1 MSSNSKLQSAVRLGL
16 GIGAGALAVGFAP
29 GAMAQ
34 GADQEEVL
42 EEIITTGSRIKRAD
56 LDSASPVTVLQR
68 DDILAS
74 GLTDV
79 GNIIQKM
86 PSMSGSPIGTTT
98 NNGGNGSVLID
109 LRGMGVNRTLTLIN
123 GQRTVDG
130 GDYQTI
136 PANMIERVEILK
148 DGASAVY
155 GADAVAGVVNI
166 ITRRDF
172 EGLEV
177 TAQTADWFNT
187 DSGRQDSISLIAGT
201 TFAGGNVVFG
211 AEYVDQE
218 ESYQS
223 DVDWDYFQDSYY
235 IYPEGCENSLT
246 EPYPTGCFPIGSS
259 RIPEGRLNTE
269 TYTQRFDSD
278 GTARLT
284 DWFNGVGESD
294 PAFDP
299 AFAVPTF
306 NFGETFMNPGGTGL
320 TAYDGRT
327 YNYAPVNYMQTPY
340 ERTNLFLEAHFELTE
355 TVRFNVE
362 ARANNRTS
370 SQELAPQPYNSP
382 TDPAYSGAFVRTD
395 PITGLPLR
403 EEQLTNA
410 DGDLVWVYT
419 ADQAAGQ
426 VVAPTPY
433 QGISPDN
440 FYNSTGLAIRDARR
454 RMIET
459 TRRFEQDITQY
470 NFVAGLEGEFM
481 EMDWDVY
488 WNRGYRNRVDNDFG
502 QFSGPRLSAAMGP
515 SADLDADGTPECYD
529 DISDPST
536 LIAGCVPFNFFGGG
550 AVDPVTSTPTFT
562 SVTQEMLDYVGIDL
576 VDTFVTD
583 TELFGGSI
591 SGSAFELPAG
601 ELGWAA
607 GYQYWAQRFTFSP
620 DSAKQID
627 AVTGNTGVGTQGS
640 LYNNAA
646 FVEFF
651 APVWDNGT
659 QAVDL
664 KGGLR
669 WDDWSAFDSET
680 TYQFGVEFQALETL
694 KVRATVG
701 EVFRAPTISDLFA
714 GQSDS
719 FPTYSDPC
727 VTTGP
732 LPPGCAQQGVQL
744 DNQVLARVG
753 GNPNL
758 QPETGDT
765 FTAGFVFTPEVFGND
780 LSVTVDYWDIDID
793 DGISSL
799 GVQFILDDCYV
810 NDNAASCQLITR
822 RPDYSVAQII
832 DGSINVSS
840 QGANGIDTEFRY
852 NWSTGFGDFEA
863 SLLWSHLLERTK
875 TAFPGDDEQDLS
887 GRYVDPTAE
896 DGGAYAE
903 NKANIS
909 LQWFREG
916 LSIGY
921 LGEFIDGLDADTFCN
936 CDSDGDPS
944 NNDPVTGA
952 YIQDIDSI
960 MYHDI
965 VASYDFGQGTKIAMG
980 ITDISDE
987 EPPYMDTG
995 FNANTD
1001 PPTYRIF
1008 GRGWYARL
1016 THTFE

>member
-1 MSSNSKLQSAVRLGL
+1 MSSNTKLQSAVRLGL

-98 NNGGNGSVLID
+98 NNGGNGSVLVD

-123 GQRTVDG
+123 GQRVVDG

-136 PANMIERVEILK
+136 PSNMIERVEILK

-172 EGLEV
+172 EGIEFG
-177 TAQTADWFNT
+177 AQTADWFDT
-187 DSGRQDSISLIAGT
+187 DSGRQDSVSMIAGT

-223 DVDWDYFQDSYY
+223 DTDWDYFQNSYY

-259 RIPEGRLNTE
+259 RIPESRLQFLNQGRFLIGTPA
-269 TYTQRFDSD
+269 TQPYTV
-278 GTARLT
+278 GTMI
-284 DWFNGVGESD
+284 
-294 PAFDP
+294 PH
-299 AFAVPTF
+299 
-306 NFGETFMNPGGTGL
+306 
-320 TAYDGRT
+320 DGRT

-340 ERTNLFLEAHFELTE
+340 ERTNMFAEGHFELTE
-355 TVRFNVE
+355 TVRFNFE
-362 ARANNRTS
+362 IRANNRKS
-370 SQELAPQPYNSP
+370 AQELAPQPYNSP
-382 TDPAYSGAFVRTD
+382 TDPAFDGLYVDPVTGETTAYSGISED
-395 PITGLPLR
+395 NYYLR
-403 EEQLTNA
+403 QAVDAYNA
-410 DGDLVWVYT
+410 ANGTSLIYEPVSD
-419 ADQAAGQ
+419 
-426 VVAPTPY
+426 
-433 QGISPDN
+433 
-440 FYNSTGLAIRDARR
+440 FRR

-459 TRRFEQDITQY
+459 PRRFTQDISQY
-470 NFVAGLEGEFM
+470 NFVVGLEGEFM
-481 EMDWDVY
+481 EMDWDIY

-502 QFSGPRLSAAMGP
+502 QFSGPRLFNALGP
-515 SADLDADGTPECYD
+515 SADLDGNGQPECYT
-529 DISDPST
+529 DINDPNT
-536 LIAGCVPFNFFGGG
+536 LISGCVPFNAFGGG
-550 AVDPVTSTPTFT
+550 AVDPVTSQPTAT
-562 SVTQEMLDYVGIDL
+562 TLTQDMIDYVQIEL
-576 VDTFVTD
+576 VDTFVT
-583 TELFGGSI
+583 EQEIFGGSI
-591 SGSAFELPAG
+591 SGSIFELPGG
-601 ELGWAA
+601 EMGWAA
-607 GYQYWAQRFTFSP
+607 GYQYWAQRFRFSP

-627 AVTGNTGVGTQGS
+627 AVTGNVGAGTDGS

-659 QAVDL
+659 QALDL

-669 WDDWSAFDSET
+669 WDDWSQFSSET
-680 TYQFGVEFQALETL
+680 TWQFGVEFQALETL
-694 KVRATVG
+694 KLRATAG
-701 EVFRAPTISDLFA
+701 EVFRAPTIGNLF
-714 GQSDS
+714 GGLVDS

-727 VTTGP
+727 VPAAGEP
-732 LPPGCAQQGVQL
+732 LPPNCAQVGVQL

-758 QPETGDT
+758 EPETGDT

-780 LSVTVDYWDIDID
+780 LSITVDYWDIDLD

-799 GVQFILDDCYV
+799 GVQNILNQCYIDS
-810 NDNAASCQLITR
+810 NDQACQLVTR
-822 RPDYSVAQII
+822 RADYSVAQVL
-832 DGSINVSS
+832 DSTLNVSE
-840 QGANGIDTEFRY
+840 QGANGIDTEIRY
-852 NWSTGFGDFEA
+852 NWGTSFGDFEA
-863 SLLWSHLLERTK
+863 AMLWSHLRERTK
-875 TAFPGDDEQDLS
+875 VAFAGEPEEDLS
-887 GRYVDPTAE
+887 GRYTDPTAE

-903 NKANIS
+903 NKMNFS
-909 LQWFREG
+909 LQWYREG
-916 LSIGY
+916 FSVGY
-921 LGEFIDGLDADTFCN
+921 LLEYIDELDADTFCN

-944 NNDPVTGA
+944 NNEPDGS
-952 YIQDIDSI
+952 YIQDIDD
-960 MYHDI
+960 MVYHDI
-965 VASYDFGQGTKIAMG
+965 FASYDFGQGTKISGG
-980 ITDISDE
+980 ITDITDE
-987 EPPYMDTG
+987 EPPFMDVG

-1001 PPTYRIF
+1001 PPTYRVF
-1008 GRGWYARL
+1008 GRGYYVRL
-1016 THTFE
+1016 SHNFE